1 MYLYFLLKKRIL
13 LLWFKKSWFAFL
25 FLIIFSCFII
35 FALEPIVKKIVPK
48 EKPETKEILGFIK
61 IEKKPEGPSRR
72 ERVLKKL
79 VPVMWTLNGVVFI
92 LLMIRKIKPTLTE
105 SEEYSKMLE
114 SAANKSLS
122 DNAINNSINLLKKAI
137 EYSTDPG
144 SSVSLSKKLK
154 EIESYSMTYTRGD
167 GHIDS
172 KISLMQKTVVEAIPG
187 SFNLLDNGKL
197 QIINIIG
204 SGGMG
209 KVFLAEHTMLK
220 RKVAVKELASHLL
233 SNPDL
238 LERFRREGQA
248 LARLSHP
255 NIVQVHDFFEENG
268 KSYLVMEYVDGKS
281 LDNVIKKNEIN
292 SIDKFKEYAIQ
303 ICKGLEYAH
312 SKSIIHRDLKPHNIL
327 VSKEGT
333 TKIADF
339 GLARLLD
346 ATMYT
351 LPGTVI
357 GSPLYMSPEQ
367 ADGKEADFR
376 SDIYSLGIILYEMAT
391 GHCPF
396 RGNSSE
402 VIAQHLTKKPE
413 SPRKFNSKIPQK
425 LEKIILKSIEKKPE
439 ERFNSVGEIL
449 SELLL
454 I

>member
-1 MYLYFLLKKRIL
+1 MHLYFLLKKKVL
-13 LLWFKKSWFAFL
+13 LLWLRKSWSAFL
-25 FLIIFSCFII
+25 FPIIFSCFTL
-35 FALEPIVKKIVPK
+35 FALEPVVKKFVPP

-61 IEKKPEGPSRR
+61 IQKKPEGPSRA

-79 VPVMWTLNGVVFI
+79 VPGMWTLGGVIFI
-92 LLMIRKIKPTLTE
+92 FLMIRKIKPTLTE
-105 SEEYSKMLE
+105 SEEYCRMLE
-114 SAANKSLS
+114 SAAKKSLS
-122 DNAINNSINLLKKAI
+122 ENEINKSVNLIKKAI
-137 EYSTDPG
+137 EYSTEPE
-144 SSVSLSKKLK
+144 SSISLSRKLK
-154 EIESYSMTYTRGD
+154 EIERYSLTYTKGE
-167 GHIDS
+167 GSFDS
-172 KISLMQKTVVEAIPG
+172 KIASFQETLQQTIVG
-187 SFNLLDNGKL
+187 SSNFIDKGKL
-197 QIINIIG
+197 QVINVIG

-220 RKVAVKELASHLL
+220 RKVAVKELAPHLL

-238 LERFRREGQA
+238 VERFRREGQA

-268 KSYLVMEYVDGKS
+268 KNYLVMEYVDGES
-281 LDNVIKKNEIN
+281 LDNVIKKKEIN

-327 VSKEGT
+327 VSKDGVI
-333 TKIADF
+333 KIADF

-425 LEKIILKSIEKKPE
+425 LEKVILKSIEKKPE
-439 ERFNSVGEIL
+439 ERFNSTGEIL
-449 SELLL
+449 SELLR

>member
-1 MYLYFLLKKRIL
+1 MWLR
-13 LLWFKKSWFAFL
+13 KSWSAFL
-25 FLIIFSCFII
+25 FLIIFSFFTL
-35 FALEPIVKKIVPK
+35 FALEPIVKKFVPP
-48 EKPETKEILGFIK
+48 EKTETKEILGFIK
-61 IEKKPEGPSRR
+61 IQKKPEGPSRA
-72 ERVLKKL
+72 ERTFKKL
-79 VPVMWTLNGVVFI
+79 VPGIWALGGVICIF
-92 LLMIRKIKPTLTE
+92 LLIRKIKPTLTE
-105 SEEYSKMLE
+105 SESYCRMLE
-114 SAANKSLS
+114 SAAEKSLKENEINKSV
-122 DNAINNSINLLKKAI
+122 NLIKKAI
-137 EYSTDPG
+137 EYSTDPE
-144 SSVSLSKKLK
+144 SSINLSRKLK
-154 EIESYSMTYTRGD
+154 EIESYSLTYTKGEGRL
-167 GHIDS
+167 DS
-172 KISLMQKTVVEAIPG
+172 KIASLHETMQQTIVG
-187 SFNLLDNGKL
+187 SYNFLDKGKL
-197 QIINIIG
+197 QILNVIG

-220 RKVAVKELASHLL
+220 RKVAVKELAPHLL

-238 LERFRREGQA
+238 VERFRREGQA

-268 KSYLVMEYVDGKS
+268 KNYLVMEYVDGES
-281 LDNVIKKNEIN
+281 LDNVIKKNEID

-327 VSKEGT
+327 VSKEGVI
-333 TKIADF
+333 KIADF

-346 ATMYT
+346 ATIYT

-367 ADGKEADFR
+367 AEGKEADFR

-402 VIAQHLTKKPE
+402 VIAQHLSKKPE
-413 SPRKFNSKIPQK
+413 SPRKFNSKIPEK
-425 LEKIILKSIEKKPE
+425 LEMVILKSIEKKPE
-439 ERFNSVGEIL
+439 KRFNSVGEIL
-449 SELLL
+449 SELLR